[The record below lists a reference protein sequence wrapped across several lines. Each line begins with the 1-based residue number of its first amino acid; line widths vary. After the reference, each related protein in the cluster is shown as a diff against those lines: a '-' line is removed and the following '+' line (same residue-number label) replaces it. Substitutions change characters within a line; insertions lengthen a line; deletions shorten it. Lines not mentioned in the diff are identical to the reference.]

1 MTKDKEREVFE
12 MNTEEKRLNS
22 FKKWPYGSDTSINKE
37 KMAAAGFY
45 YIGSK
50 KEPDLVR
57 CFVCLKELDGW
68 EVDDDPWEEHKNH
81 ASYCQ
86 FIQLNKAESE
96 ITFEEM
102 HDLEMQRQIN
112 MASVAE
118 PPADDEIPSCS
129 NAPVVKL
136 EQGKHY
142 KGRSHFKPGRS

>member
-12 MNTEEKRLNS
+12 MSTEEKRLS
-22 FKKWPYGSDTSINKE
+22 TFKKWPYGSDTSINKE

-45 YIGSK
+45 YIGNK

-68 EVDDDPWEEHKNH
+68 EVEDDPWEEHKNH

-86 FIQLNKAESE
+86 FIHLNKAECE

-102 HDLEMQRQIN
+102 HDLEMYRQIN
-112 MASVAE
+112 MATKVLTKKIKEFEKQAANTRE
-118 PPADDEIPSCS
+118 VLQTLA
-129 NAPVVKL
+129 
-136 EQGKHY
+136 
-142 KGRSHFKPGRS
+142 

>member
-112 MASVAE
+112 MATKVLTKKIKEFEKQAANTRE
-118 PPADDEIPSCS
+118 VLQTLA
-129 NAPVVKL
+129 
-136 EQGKHY
+136 
-142 KGRSHFKPGRS
+142 